1 MRLRLLGLATALLCL
16 AVPHTAHAED
26 DSYFGPQFGLFY
38 PSGAAMRSALGDS
51 WFSFGASRIRTL
63 KLDERHWVHDWSGV
77 SQSQNGSKIFILTA
91 SAGYVVPF
99 GTNSENFEPYIA
111 VRAGLSYI
119 DYAINTGSGR
129 RSAKRIAPNGNAAIG
144 FNINRR
150 INIEARYD
158 IYTQYDGLSFN
169 GLTVALRI
177 GLARF

>member
-1 MRLRLLGLATALLCL
+1 M
-16 AVPHTAHAED
+16 
-26 DSYFGPQFGLFY
+26 
-38 PSGAAMRSALGDS
+38 
-51 WFSFGASRIRTL
+51 
-63 KLDERHWVHDWSGV
+63 
-77 SQSQNGSKIFILTA
+77 
-91 SAGYVVPF
+91 
-99 GTNSENFEPYIA
+99 
-111 VRAGLSYI
+111 SYI

-129 RSAKRIAPNGNAAIG
+129 RSAKRIATNGNAAIG